1 MEVRALRGLA
11 LARLALGDLELALDD
26 AESALREIETLQV
39 AVLRGNVLTT
49 LAAVLHAAGRS
60 EEAEATAVRAVET
73 QQQTGA
79 NLYLTTAQTLLTT
92 IRS

>member
-1 MEVRALRGLA
+1 MWQRAHH
-11 LARLALGDLELALDD
+11 
-26 AESALREIETLQV
+26 
-39 AVLRGNVLTT
+39 

-60 EEAEATAVRAVET
+60 QEAEATATRAVEI